1 MKRLTI
7 KALLVILGVVTIAG
21 FAATLLLFTLQSQ
34 RTGKTFENII
44 NVEEALLG
52 QLQEMYA
59 QGLQTEQATR
69 NVVLNPVDKKAR
81 ENYQAADA
89 KFLKALQAAQ
99 GLATGSMAKDLS
111 GLPAQWTEAGALK
124 AEVMSLAVE
133 GKGDAATALLNTKE
147 TKKWREVKDIIQ
159 KAIDEQSKKSKATY
173 DAYKEQD
180 RKSFQLMLGLGLALI
195 IGMSVLL
202 VFGAR
207 MILGPL
213 RNIQAFAM
221 CQAEGRFDQCLM
233 GDFTGELKDVADAL
247 EAMAAKV
254 QESLGYTRGV
264 LKGIATPFVVVN
276 EACVLRETNQT
287 LLDIL
292 QHDGKPADFIGQNVA
307 HFFYGD
313 ATRKTVLSQA
323 MEENRTITREVDL
336 TGRRGGVR
344 RILISASPL
353 FNDINGAP
361 MGAMCL
367 YTDLTELREQE
378 ARIMAQNQVVTQA
391 AKQAEDVVRTLL
403 DCSRRLS
410 DQIARA
416 EDGAAQQRERAGSTT
431 QAMGDMNESIQGAA
445 ESAESAAKG
454 AEGAGGK
461 AKEGAEVV
469 RQVMASV
476 EEVRAQSLALKENMG
491 ALGQQAE
498 AIGQIMNVIRDI
510 ADQTNLLAL
519 NAAIEAARAGDA
531 GRGFAVVA
539 DEVRKLAEKTMTAT
553 KEVGDAIGSIQQG
566 TRTNVAQVEHSAKAI
581 ERTNELAALSGEAL
595 REIVGMVNDTTLRV
609 RGIATAVELQAGASA
624 QVDSAVAEIND
635 IALSTSAGMD
645 EAARDVEELKRL
657 ADQLREVMEGMA
669 RA

>member
-1 MKRLTI
+1 MKRMTI
-7 KALLVILGVVTIAG
+7 KALLFVLGGVTLAG
-21 FAATLLLFTLQSQ
+21 FAATLLLFFFQSQ
-34 RTGKTFENII
+34 RVGNTFENII

-69 NVVLNPVDKKAR
+69 NVVLNPSDKTAQK
-81 ENYQAADA
+81 NYANANDKFKKSLETAQKLSQGAMAQSLGALPPLWDEAHALKTEVMTQAGEGKTQAAID
-89 KFLKALQAAQ
+89 
-99 GLATGSMAKDLS
+99 
-111 GLPAQWTEAGALK
+111 
-124 AEVMSLAVE
+124 
-133 GKGDAATALLNTKE
+133 LLNTKE
-147 TKKWREVKDIIQ
+147 TKKWREIKDIIQ
-159 KAIDEQSKKSKATY
+159 KAIDEQSKKSKAAY
-173 DAYKEQD
+173 DAYKATEQ
-180 RKSFQLMLGLGLALI
+180 RSFQVVLLAGLLMI
-195 IGMSVLL
+195 VGMSVLL

-207 MILGPL
+207 MILHPL
-213 RNIQAFAM
+213 RNIQDFAL

-233 GDFTGELKDVADAL
+233 GNFTGELKDVADAL

-276 EACVLRETNQT
+276 EASILVQTNQT
-287 LLDIL
+287 LIDIL
-292 QHDGKPADFIGQNVA
+292 QHDGKPEDYVGQNVA
-307 HFFYGD
+307 QFFYGD
-313 ATRKTVLSQA
+313 PTRKTVLSQA
-323 MEENRTITREVDL
+323 MEENKSITREVDL
-336 TGRRGGVR
+336 TGRKGGVR
-344 RILISASPL
+344 RILIAAAPL
-353 FNDINGAP
+353 FNDITHAP

-378 ARIMAQNQVVTQA
+378 ARILAQNQVVTQA
-391 AKQAEDVVRTLL
+391 AKQAEDVVRSLL
-403 DCSRRLS
+403 DCSKRLS
-410 DQIARA
+410 DQIAQA
-416 EDGAAQQRERAGSTT
+416 EDGAAQQRERAGATT
-431 QAMGDMNESIQGAA
+431 QAMGDMNESIRGASD
-445 ESAESAAKG
+445 SAESAAKG

-461 AKEGAEVV
+461 AKEGADVV

-491 ALGQQAE
+491 TLGQQAE

-581 ERTNELAALSGEAL
+581 ERTNELAELSGEAL

-624 QVDSAVAEIND
+624 QVDTAVAEIND

-645 EAARDVEELKRL
+645 EASRDVEELRRL
-657 ADQLREVMEGMA
+657 ADQLSEVILGMA
-669 RA
+669 KA

>member
-1 MKRLTI
+1 MTI
-7 KALLVILGVVTIAG
+7 KALLFVLGGVTLAG
-21 FAATLLLFTLQSQ
+21 FAATLLLFFLQSQ
-34 RTGKTFENII
+34 RVGNTFEDII

-69 NVVLNPVDKKAR
+69 NVVLNPTDKTAQKNYVNAHEKFKKALETAQR
-81 ENYQAADA
+81 LAKGPMGQSLSALPPMWDEAHALKTEVMNAAMEGKPQAA
-89 KFLKALQAAQ
+89 
-99 GLATGSMAKDLS
+99 
-111 GLPAQWTEAGALK
+111 TE
-124 AEVMSLAVE
+124 
-133 GKGDAATALLNTKE
+133 LLNTRE
-147 TKKWREVKDIIQ
+147 TKKWREIKDVIQ
-159 KAIDEQSKKSKATY
+159 KAIDEQSKKSKA
-173 DAYKEQD
+173 AYESYKAQEQ
-180 RKSFQLMLGLGLALI
+180 RSFWIVLSLGFVMLV
-195 IGMSVLL
+195 GMAVLL
-202 VFGAR
+202 IFGAR
-207 MILGPL
+207 MILVPL
-213 RNIQAFAM
+213 RSIQAFAM
-221 CQAEGRFDQCLM
+221 CQAEGRFDQCLL
-233 GDFTGELKDVADAL
+233 GEFSGELKDVADAL

-254 QESLGYTRGV
+254 QDSLGYTRGV

-276 EACVLRETNQT
+276 ESSVLIQTNQS

-292 QHDGKPADFIGQNVA
+292 QHEGKPKDYVGQNVA

-313 ATRKTVLSQA
+313 SSRKTVLGQA
-323 MEENRTITREVDL
+323 MEEKGTISREVDL
-336 TGRRGGVR
+336 IGRKGGKR
-344 RILISASPL
+344 RILIAASPL
-353 FNDINGAP
+353 YNDITGAP

-378 ARIMAQNQVVTQA
+378 ARIMSQNQAVTQA
-391 AKQAEDVVRTLL
+391 AKQAEDVVNALL
-403 DCSRRLS
+403 DCSKRLS
-410 DQIARA
+410 GQIAQA
-416 EDGAAQQRERAGSTT
+416 EDGAAQQRERAGATA
-431 QAMGDMNESIQGAA
+431 QAMGDMGESIRGAA
-445 ESAESAAKG
+445 ESAEIAAKG
-454 AEGAGGK
+454 AESAGGK
-461 AKEGAEVV
+461 ATEGAEVV

-491 ALGQQAE
+491 TLGQQAE

-566 TRTNVAQVEHSAKAI
+566 TRANVAQVEQSAKAI
-581 ERTNELAALSGEAL
+581 ERTNDLASQSGEAL

-645 EAARDVEELKRL
+645 EAARDVEELHRL
-657 ADQLREVMEGMA
+657 ADQLREVMDGMA
-669 RA
+669 KA

>member
-1 MKRLTI
+1 MKRMTI
-7 KALLVILGVVTIAG
+7 KALLFVLGGVTLAG
-21 FAATLLLFTLQSQ
+21 FAATLLLFFLQSQ
-34 RTGKTFENII
+34 RVGNTFEDII

-69 NVVLNPVDKKAR
+69 NVVLNPTDKTAQKNYVNAHEKFKKALETAQR
-81 ENYQAADA
+81 LAKGPMGQSLSALPPMWDEAHALKTEVMNAAMEGKPQAA
-89 KFLKALQAAQ
+89 
-99 GLATGSMAKDLS
+99 
-111 GLPAQWTEAGALK
+111 TE
-124 AEVMSLAVE
+124 
-133 GKGDAATALLNTKE
+133 LLNTRE
-147 TKKWREVKDIIQ
+147 TKKWREIKDVIQ
-159 KAIDEQSKKSKATY
+159 KAIDEQSKKSKA
-173 DAYKEQD
+173 AYESYKAQEQ
-180 RKSFQLMLGLGLALI
+180 RSFWIVLSLGFVMLV
-195 IGMSVLL
+195 GMAVLL
-202 VFGAR
+202 IFGAR
-207 MILGPL
+207 MILVPL
-213 RNIQAFAM
+213 RSIQAFAM
-221 CQAEGRFDQCLM
+221 CQAEGRFDQCLL
-233 GDFTGELKDVADAL
+233 GEFSGELKDVADAL

-254 QESLGYTRGV
+254 QDSLGYTRGV

-276 EACVLRETNQT
+276 ESSVLIQTNQS

-292 QHDGKPADFIGQNVA
+292 QHEGKPKDYVGQNVA

-313 ATRKTVLSQA
+313 SSRKTVLGQA
-323 MEENRTITREVDL
+323 MEEKGTISREVDL
-336 TGRRGGVR
+336 IGRKGGKR
-344 RILISASPL
+344 RILIAASPL
-353 FNDINGAP
+353 YNDITGAP

-378 ARIMAQNQVVTQA
+378 ARIMSQNQAVTQA
-391 AKQAEDVVRTLL
+391 AKQAEDVVNALL
-403 DCSRRLS
+403 DCSKRLS
-410 DQIARA
+410 GQIAQA
-416 EDGAAQQRERAGSTT
+416 EDGAAQQRERAGATA
-431 QAMGDMNESIQGAA
+431 QAMGDMGESIRGAA
-445 ESAESAAKG
+445 ESAEIAAKG
-454 AEGAGGK
+454 AESAGGK
-461 AKEGAEVV
+461 ATEGAEVV

-491 ALGQQAE
+491 TLGQQAE

-566 TRTNVAQVEHSAKAI
+566 TRANVAQVEQSAKAI
-581 ERTNELAALSGEAL
+581 ERTNDLASQSGEAL

-645 EAARDVEELKRL
+645 EAARDVEELHRL
-657 ADQLREVMEGMA
+657 ADQLREVMDGMA
-669 RA
+669 KA